1 MTTVEFIT
9 ELFYRVDNA
18 MPDAHKHSQANL
30 FPSEVVT
37 IAILFALKGV
47 GNRPFYR
54 WLIRDYLPLFPKLPD
69 RTRLFRLFNTHPHWT
84 KNLMAEPRLIGVIDT
99 YGIELI
105 HPRREGR
112 SDQQI
117 GKKVYSSREA

>member
-1 MTTVEFIT
+1 M
-9 ELFYRVDNA
+9 
-18 MPDAHKHSQANL
+18 H
-30 FPSEVVT
+30 
-37 IAILFALKGV
+37 ALHFRSV
-47 GNRPFYR
+47 
-54 WLIRDYLPLFPKLPD
+54 YLPLFPKLPD

-117 GKKVYSSREA
+117 GKKGLSNNAWCAR